1 MNTRILLN
9 RGSGSAGDR
18 SSVEAALRS
27 AGIAGRARWLDADKL
42 SQQAE
47 AAVAEGAKLVVA
59 GGGDGTISA
68 VAGALAGSDTRLGI
82 LPLGTLNHFARDLGI
97 PFDPDAAARLIAQG
111 RDRRVDVAEV
121 NGRVFINNSAVG
133 LYPLMVRDREAQRS
147 KLGRSKRWAMAVAAV
162 RTLLRFS
169 SQRLVLTVNK
179 ERARVDTPLLFVGNN
194 AYRLEM
200 PGAGTRERLDGGELC
215 VVLLRR
221 KSRFGFCSA
230 VARALVGR
238 DRTTDLEHMDG
249 VRQLKVDSPHA
260 SLAISVDGE
269 TERFEPP
276 LVYRI
281 RPGALRVIAP

>member
-147 KLGRSKRWAMAVAAV
+147 KLGRSKQWAMAVAAV

-238 DRTTDLEHMDG
+238 DRTIDLEHMDG
-249 VRQLKVDSPHA
+249 VRQLRVDSPLA

>member
-1 MNTRILLN
+1 MTALILFN
-9 RGSGSAGDR
+9 RGGGSVPDR
-18 SSVEAALRS
+18 APVEAALTK
-27 AGIAGRARWLDADKL
+27 AGIDGDAHWLDGHEL
-42 SQQAE
+42 AE
-47 AAVAEGAKLVVA
+47 SARTAVEQGARLVVA
-59 GGGDGTISA
+59 GGGDGTVSA
-68 VAGALAGSDTRLGI
+68 VAGALAGSKTRLGV

-97 PFDPDAAARLIAQG
+97 PLQLDAAASLIAEG
-111 RDRRVDVAEV
+111 RERRVDVAEV

-133 LYPLMVRDREAQRS
+133 LYPLMVRDREAQQS
-147 KLGRSKRWAMAVAAV
+147 KFGRSKRWAMAVAAA

-169 SQRLVLTVNK
+169 SQRLTLTANK

-230 VARALVGR
+230 IARALIGR
-238 DRTTDLEHMDG
+238 DRTIDLERMDG
-249 VRQLKVDSPHA
+249 VRLLRVDSPLA
-260 SLAISVDGE
+260 SLAISIDGE
-269 TERFEPP
+269 TERVEPP

-281 RPGALRVIAP
+281 RPKALRVIAP

>member
-249 VRQLKVDSPHA
+249 VRQLRVDSPLA

>member
-147 KLGRSKRWAMAVAAV
+147 KLGRSKRWAMAVAAA

-238 DRTTDLEHMDG
+238 DRTTDLERMDG

>member
-147 KLGRSKRWAMAVAAV
+147 KLGRSKRGAMAVAAG

-169 SQRLVLTVNK
+169 SQRLVLTVIT
-179 ERARVDTPLLFVGNN
+179 ERGRVATPLL
-194 AYRLEM
+194 
-200 PGAGTRERLDGGELC
+200 
-215 VVLLRR
+215 
-221 KSRFGFCSA
+221 
-230 VARALVGR
+230 
-238 DRTTDLEHMDG
+238 
-249 VRQLKVDSPHA
+249 
-260 SLAISVDGE
+260 
-269 TERFEPP
+269 
-276 LVYRI
+276 
-281 RPGALRVIAP
+281 

>member
-18 SSVEAALRS
+18 SSVEAALRT
-27 AGIAGRARWLDADKL
+27 AGIAGPARWLDADKL
-42 SQQAE
+42 SRQAE

-147 KLGRSKRWAMAVAAV
+147 KLGRSKRWAMAVAAA

-238 DRTTDLEHMDG
+238 DRTTDLERMDG

>member
-1 MNTRILLN
+1 M
-9 RGSGSAGDR
+9 
-18 SSVEAALRS
+18 
-27 AGIAGRARWLDADKL
+27 
-42 SQQAE
+42 
-47 AAVAEGAKLVVA
+47 
-59 GGGDGTISA
+59 
-68 VAGALAGSDTRLGI
+68 
-82 LPLGTLNHFARDLGI
+82 
-97 PFDPDAAARLIAQG
+97 
-111 RDRRVDVAEV
+111 
-121 NGRVFINNSAVG
+121 FINNSAVG

-238 DRTTDLEHMDG
+238 DRTTDLERMDG

>member
-1 MNTRILLN
+1 MGIEAEI
-9 RGSGSAGDR
+9 SAVEPGELDR
-18 SSVEAALRS
+18 RCAEIAAS
-27 AGIAGRARWLDADKL
+27 AGIDAL
-42 SQQAE
+42 V
-47 AAVAEGAKLVVA
+47 AA
-59 GGGDGTISA
+59 GGDGTIATAAAA
-68 VAGALAGSDTRLGI
+68 VAGTGMKLGV
-82 LPLGTLNHFARDLGI
+82 LPLGTFNHFARDVGI
-97 PFDPDAAARLIAQG
+97 PFDLESAVAAIAG
-111 RDRRVDVAEV
+111 GCVRKVDVAEV
-121 NGRVFINNSAVG
+121 NGRIFINNSAVG

-238 DRTTDLEHMDG
+238 DRTIDLEHMDG
-249 VRQLKVDSPHA
+249 VRQLRVDSPLA

>member
-59 GGGDGTISA
+59 G
-68 VAGALAGSDTRLGI
+68 AGSDTRLGI

-238 DRTTDLEHMDG
+238 DRTIDLEHMDG
-249 VRQLKVDSPHA
+249 VRQLRVDSPLA